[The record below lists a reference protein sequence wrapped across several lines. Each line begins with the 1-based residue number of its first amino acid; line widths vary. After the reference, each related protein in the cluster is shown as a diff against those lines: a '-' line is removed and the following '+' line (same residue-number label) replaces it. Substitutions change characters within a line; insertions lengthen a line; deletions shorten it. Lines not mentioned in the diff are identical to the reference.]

1 MSERSEPISG
11 LARRVLWLVILVL
24 VATSVGCGAREPFD
38 YVKVSGTVTYDDG
51 SLIPGERLVVTFLPQ
66 MKAPN
71 ATTYPRPGIAEVDV
85 NTGKFECVTSH
96 KYGDGVVPG
105 EHKILVESIGSIERS
120 LLASG
125 AVPAEYRSADKT
137 PLRVDARDSPFHFAI
152 RKPSD

>member
-1 MSERSEPISG
+1 M
-11 LARRVLWLVILVL
+11 
-24 VATSVGCGAREPFD
+24 
-38 YVKVSGTVTYDDG
+38 KVSGTVTYDDG

-66 MKAPN
+66 MKALN

-125 AVPAEYRSADKT
+125 AVPAEYRSAEKT
-137 PLRVDARDSPFHFAI
+137 PLRVDARFPVSFPDPQANGRAGAAQPPI
-152 RKPSD
+152 KELQAKLAEIGGPAL